1 MFAKSLVSGIAL
13 LSVLVLAGCDNS
25 KETTETSQAA
35 EKQVITV
42 EHAQGKTEIP
52 RHPQKVIVMNMETLD
67 IMDALG
73 APVAGVPQTNVRF
86 PEFLAKYNS
95 ADYINGGTLFEP
107 AYETLSNAKPDLILG
122 GSRARDS
129 YDKLSGV
136 APTISMDI
144 DNKRFIDSLTE
155 RTTELGLIFGKE
167 KEADKLITDF
177 KGKIAD
183 IKTKAP
189 TQGKAMVIL
198 ISGGKISAYGPG
210 SRFGFIFDELGFEPA
225 YVFEEDTGRH
235 GNIVNAELL
244 VKLNPDWLFVID
256 RDSAIARSDAQP
268 AAEVLDNAL
277 VRKTAAWNK
286 GQIAYLDSSA
296 VYIAGGI
303 QTYSKLMDDVNNA
316 LEKNKSN

>member
-1 MFAKSLVSGIAL
+1 MFAKLLVSGIAL

>member
-189 TQGKAMVIL
+189 
-198 ISGGKISAYGPG
+198 
-210 SRFGFIFDELGFEPA
+210 
-225 YVFEEDTGRH
+225 
-235 GNIVNAELL
+235 
-244 VKLNPDWLFVID
+244 
-256 RDSAIARSDAQP
+256 
-268 AAEVLDNAL
+268 
-277 VRKTAAWNK
+277 
-286 GQIAYLDSSA
+286 
-296 VYIAGGI
+296 
-303 QTYSKLMDDVNNA
+303 
-316 LEKNKSN
+316 

>member
-13 LSVLVLAGCDNS
+13 LSALVLAGCDNA
-25 KETTETSQAA
+25 KETTGTSQVA

-67 IMDALG
+67 IIDALG
-73 APVAGVPQTNVRF
+73 VPVAGLPQTNVHL
-86 PEFLAKYNS
+86 PKFLSKYS
-95 ADYINGGTLFEP
+95 GTDYVNAGTLFEP

-122 GSRARDS
+122 GSRSRDA

-155 RTTELGLIFGKE
+155 RTTELGVIFGKE
-167 KEADKLITDF
+167 NEADKIITDF

-183 IKTKAP
+183 IKAKTP
-189 TQGKAMVIL
+189 NSGKAMVIL
-198 ISGGKISAYGPG
+198 VSGGKISAYGPG

-225 YVFEEDTGRH
+225 YVFPEDTGRH

-303 QTYSKLMDDVNNA
+303 QTYSKLMDDINNA
-316 LEKNKSN
+316 LEKSKSN

>member
-13 LSVLVLAGCDNS
+13 LSALVLTGCDNS
-25 KETTETSQAA
+25 KETTETSQVA

-107 AYETLSNAKPDLILG
+107 AYEALSNAKPDLILG

-177 KGKIAD
+177 KGKIAE

-198 ISGGKISAYGPG
+198 VSGGKISAYGPG

-286 GQIAYLDSSA
+286 GQITYLDSSA

-316 LEKNKSN
+316 LEKSKSN